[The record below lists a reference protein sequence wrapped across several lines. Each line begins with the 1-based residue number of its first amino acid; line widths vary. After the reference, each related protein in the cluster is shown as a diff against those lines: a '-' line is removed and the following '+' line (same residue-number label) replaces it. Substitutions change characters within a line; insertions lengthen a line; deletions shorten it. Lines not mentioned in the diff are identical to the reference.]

1 MSKFRIQTRQYG
13 LALLG
18 LTLIHGAALASDH
31 QEAPLATS
39 QLAADIGDYYA
50 WHDGEDMNMVLTFG
64 TFNAPGSPAIFSSD
78 VLYGMHFDTSVPADG
93 VSDRD
98 IYARFAQNT
107 AGEWGIQ
114 VFDDTGVLFET
125 PVETVVES
133 TNGKVWAGLS
143 DDPFFFDLTG
153 FNSTISTGTISFDPT
168 RDDVAGLNISSLALQ
183 IPLGNLVTP
192 GAQVS
197 TWATT
202 STL

>member
-1 MSKFRIQTRQYG
+1 LAIWESQVQTDSPLTTSFARPKVNPRRKQIIMSKFRIQTRQYG

-143 DDPFFFDLTG
+143 DDPNVG
-153 FNSTISTGTISFDPT
+153 NH
-168 RDDVAGLNISSLALQ
+168 LNPIR
-183 IPLGNLVTP
+183 
-192 GAQVS
+192 
-197 TWATT
+197 
-202 STL
+202 